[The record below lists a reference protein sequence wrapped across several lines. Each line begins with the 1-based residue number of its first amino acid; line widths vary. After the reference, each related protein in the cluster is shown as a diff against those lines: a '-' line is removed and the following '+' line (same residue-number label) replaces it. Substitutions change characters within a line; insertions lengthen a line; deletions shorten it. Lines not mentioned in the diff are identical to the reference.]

1 MKTRFLG
8 TQIPYAEGMR
18 LMREAID
25 QIQSQGNQI
34 LFLEHSDTITV
45 TRQHGTK
52 HIFMSEA
59 ELQKRGISL
68 VETDRGGDA
77 TFHGTGQLVGYP
89 IVQLPVSMGVCDYVR
104 RLELALIA
112 ACQEFGVSNA
122 TRLEGKTG
130 VWVGN
135 KKLIAI
141 GVGVSRQVTRHGFAF
156 NLTTNLERFTECM
169 TPCGLV
175 GFGVTSLERE
185 LGHAPSFEE
194 AIRVFSCN
202 FSRLFS

>member
-1 MKTRFLG
+1 MNTRFLG

-25 QIQSQGNQI
+25 HIDTFGNQI
-34 LFLEHSDTITV
+34 LFLEHADTITI

-52 HIFMSEA
+52 SLLLPADEI
-59 ELQKRGISL
+59 QKRGIAL

-89 IVQLPVSMGVCDYVR
+89 ILKLPVSMGVCDYVR
-104 RLELALIA
+104 RLEVALIE
-112 ACQEFGVSNA
+112 ACKEMGVKNA
-122 TRLEGKTG
+122 HRICDKTG
-130 VWVGN
+130 VWVGD

-141 GVGVSRQVTRHGFAF
+141 GVGVSRQVTRHGFAL
-156 NLTTNLERFTECM
+156 NLTTHLERFTECL
-169 TPCGLV
+169 TPCGLT

-185 LGHAPSFEE
+185 LGHAPGLEE
-194 AIRVFSCN
+194 AMNVLSWHLQEIC
-202 FSRLFS
+202 